1 MKAEIKTEM
10 DGRIQHL
17 AVAWLEGTATP
28 AEVEELWEW
37 VKQSEAHY
45 RQLVG
50 LQKEWIRVGREAAG
64 GFITGKAQT
73 PAFASSRLGGS
84 RDVVAGWRWLV
95 VDAAGCCG
103 TGGEWGGITDCA
115 GQQQGGAGVGDE

>member
-45 RQLVG
+45 KQLVG
-50 LQKEWIRVGREAAG
+50 LQKEWIRVGREVRYDVNK
-64 GFITGKAQT
+64 GFEALKVRLADL
-73 PAFASSRLGGS
+73 SSARRKRL
-84 RDVVAGWRWLV
+84 RLRWRIYRRQG
-95 VDAAGCCG
+95 ANACAC
-103 TGGEWGGITDCA
+103 EWS
-115 GQQQGGAGVGDE
+115 VGRQL